1 MGESTPFIEFMLGI
15 IYKSLEDYI
24 QESQKNVP
32 KNVPKDRLSKVLKL
46 IKENNNITISELSA
60 KLNVTDKTIKRDISK
75 LKNEHKIQRVG
86 SSKSG
91 YWQILD

>member
-1 MGESTPFIEFMLGI
+1 MLGI

-91 YWQILD
+91 YWQVLD

>member
-1 MGESTPFIEFMLGI
+1 MLGI

-24 QESQKNVP
+24 KESQKNVP